1 MYTHTYVYIIF
12 GGSQKRTLA
21 ISSNKKMNEASAQKC
36 LTAIVGKAFPE
47 EYTIQTHICAYVFIW
62 AAAVQCVCVCGSHL
76 PKVLMYFF
84 GVVGNLRQIM
94 YLCQENPQILG
105 ILQRLIAIREQIIII
120 IFISKRAFVRAR
132 KYLGQGDNCLHLT
145 DLRSNLRYSAVA
157 CDQTEVLKWI
167 SESVHLPPAPFH
179 PPRR

>member
-1 MYTHTYVYIIF
+1 MYTHTYVHIYHF
-12 GGSQKRTLA
+12 RWKPKKP

-47 EYTIQTHICAYVFIW
+47 EYTIQTHMHTYLYGQPMIS
-62 AAAVQCVCVCGSHL
+62 VCVCFPFAKSFD
-76 PKVLMYFF
+76 VFF

-120 IFISKRAFVRAR
+120 IFISKRAFVQAR

-157 CDQTEVLKWI
+157 CDQAEVLKWI
-167 SESVHLPPAPFH
+167 SESAYLPPAPFH

>member
-1 MYTHTYVYIIF
+1 M
-12 GGSQKRTLA
+12 GSRW
-21 ISSNKKMNEASAQKC
+21 S
-36 LTAIVGKAFPE
+36 V
-47 EYTIQTHICAYVFIW
+47 
-62 AAAVQCVCVCGSHL
+62 CVCVWFPFAKSFD
-76 PKVLMYFF
+76 VFF

-120 IFISKRAFVRAR
+120 IFISKRAFVLAR

-157 CDQTEVLKWI
+157 CDQAEVLKWI

-179 PPRR
+179 PPHRNPIYFISTFGTANLRVGEGRRGVGACGVLWFSWFSGPIGFC